1 MSRLKN
7 ITSSPISLQ
16 MYKTASPKVNLV
28 SVPVILSLKPGEDVL
43 EANWLVTNISDPS
56 YNKDLIDDYVKNG
69 ILTRVG

>member
-16 MYKTASPKVNLV
+16 MFNTSNPKVNL
-28 SVPVILSLKPGEDVL
+28 SMVPVVVSLKPGEDIL
-43 EANWLVTNISDPS
+43 EADWLVTNISDPS
-56 YNKDLIDDYVKNG
+56 YNKDLIDEYVANG